1 MTVKELMEQLSKLDE
16 SARVMIEA
24 VLAGVDDI
32 CPDSIQHTPVVI
44 DYGQAEEDE
53 IEDAEPIKCG
63 YPVSEQEVHIESNKN
78 PGPCPVSQKG
88 KS

>member
-1 MTVKELMEQLSKLDE
+1 MTVKELIEQLAKMDE

-24 VLAGVDDI
+24 VLDGVDDI

-53 IEDAEPIKCG
+53 IEDAEPIKAVIL
-63 YPVSEQEVHIESNKN
+63 YRNSSPYRSTT
-78 PGPCPVSQKG
+78 GPCPVSQG
-88 KS
+88 